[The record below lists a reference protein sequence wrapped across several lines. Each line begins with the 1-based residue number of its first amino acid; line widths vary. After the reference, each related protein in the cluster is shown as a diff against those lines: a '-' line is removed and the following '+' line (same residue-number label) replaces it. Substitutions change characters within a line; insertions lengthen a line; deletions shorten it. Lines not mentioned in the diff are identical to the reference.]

1 MGNVKALILKNGSS
15 FFPFIQ
21 SPKGN
26 EKKEDTGKPKH
37 EIKSLFRI

>member
-15 FFPFIQ
+15 FFPLIQ

-26 EKKEDTGKPKH
+26 EKKRTLVNRNTK
-37 EIKSLFRI
+37 